1 MFRVRGT
8 ILADMLELWLCYMMG
23 FGVIGCG
30 RPCLAGLGL
39 EVRFRLTGYIDIYAI

>member
-8 ILADMLELWLCYMMG
+8 ILADMLELWLCYMTG

-30 RPCLAGLGL
+30 RPCLADLGL
-39 EVRFRLTGYIDIYAI
+39 EVRFSLTG